1 MPNTAV
7 EPSRQLFLRDKLT
20 WLGYLL
26 IGYYCFIVASFGPI
40 MPYLRDELHLSYT
53 LASLHFCAPATG
65 ALFAGMIG
73 EKVMAKLGRA
83 RTIWAGGCCVILGL
97 LITLTAHH
105 PLCTIF
111 GAWLIGFTG
120 AQMCQTIT
128 VIMSDRFKEERSIG
142 ITESNISAAIFCAAA
157 PLAISF
163 VSRNGLN
170 WRIALIAPIL
180 MFVCLLLTNLKTIEG
195 QSATTRA
202 QVQSAAL
209 PPAYWA
215 YFIVILLSVAAEW
228 SIIFWSA
235 EFLEKVVHLTKP
247 DAAAGVSVFLVAM
260 FAGRIIGSRLTRS
273 VPTGI
278 LLPIASSLAAAGF
291 ILFWFGPN
299 LIVHLTG
306 LFLVGLGEANV
317 YPLSLAAA
325 IAVAPDQAAK
335 ASARMSMS
343 SGLAILSAPLLLGML
358 ADRSGISN
366 AYGLVAV
373 LLTMACAVVFV
384 ANKLAR
390 QHHAQR
396 QVSLASNVLPDPS
409 ETI

>member
-1 MPNTAV
+1 MSKTAV
-7 EPSRQLFLRDKLT
+7 EPNRQLFLRDRLT

-40 MPYLRDELHLSYT
+40 MPYLRDELQLSYT
-53 LASLHFCAPATG
+53 LASLHFSAPATG

-73 EKVMAKLGRA
+73 DKVMTRLGRA
-83 RTIWAGGCCVILGL
+83 RTIWIGGSCVILGL
-97 LITLTAHH
+97 LIALVARH
-105 PLCTIF
+105 PVCTIF
-111 GAWLIGFTG
+111 GAWVIGFTG

-128 VIMSDRFKEERSIG
+128 AIMSDRFKEERAIG
-142 ITESNISAAIFCAAA
+142 ITEANISGAIFCAAA
-157 PLAISF
+157 PLAISV
-163 VSRNGLN
+163 VSRNGFN

-180 MFVCLLLTNLKTIEG
+180 MFVSLLLTNLKTIDG
-195 QSATTRA
+195 RSVTSHT
-202 QVQSAAL
+202 QVQTEAL

-228 SIIFWSA
+228 SIIFWSSA
-235 EFLEKVVHLTKP
+235 FLEKVVHLSKP
-247 DAAAGVSVFLVAM
+247 DAAAGVSIFLVAM
-260 FAGRIIGSRLTRS
+260 FVGRIIGSRLTRT
-273 VPTGI
+273 VPTGV

-291 ILFWFGPN
+291 VLFWFGPG

-325 IAVAPDQAAK
+325 IGVAPEQASK

-343 SGLAILSAPLLLGML
+343 SGLAILSAPMVLGML
-358 ADRSGISN
+358 ADRSGIGN
-366 AYGLVAV
+366 AYGLVSV
-373 LLTMACAVVFV
+373 LLTLACAVVFV

-390 QHHAQR
+390 QHHAQ
-396 QVSLASNVLPDPS
+396 QMSLETNLVPDHP
-409 ETI
+409 ETT